1 MLNEYIQGTLP
12 THPYLSRCT
21 LYTSVSPQLLY
32 RKDLER
38 IIMGKHKQA
47 ACEIC
52 FKHMRSDNLKR
63 HYQNKHILSF
73 FTSSST
79 KQTTEKCV
87 RPCIQSRKK
96 FKDGE
101 AQRNG
106 GGSYKHRPSQNLS
119 QTQHYPSPK
128 ELNQITLYSTYRFK
142 PESKLKEYLF
152 IKTKVKR
159 SYYML
164 MEIFEDLK
172 VILRSEKLY
181 DPKNPSIIMCDPDL
195 EIALNMKDLH
205 VTQIR
210 DQILKQLTLQ
220 RQQNWR
226 ENFNTFISKS
236 KSTSASSTPPAKTTD
251 VPTTLV
257 PDKEAKYIVNPSLM
271 GLLRTECEE
280 KDRAKAAFKF
290 EEVVNLLFKYLIR
303 RRDTLFDSRNIK
315 VARVHH
321 DPLGRALGGIARFH
335 ICQAEN
341 LLRAQL
347 SPVNPVAP
355 HSVLA
360 LFQSLLATAWRSN
373 PSPLNQSECK
383 NQP

>member
-1 MLNEYIQGTLP
+1 
-12 THPYLSRCT
+12 
-21 LYTSVSPQLLY
+21 
-32 RKDLER
+32 
-38 IIMGKHKQA
+38 
-47 ACEIC
+47 
-52 FKHMRSDNLKR
+52 
-63 HYQNKHILSF
+63 
-73 FTSSST
+73 
-79 KQTTEKCV
+79 
-87 RPCIQSRKK
+87 
-96 FKDGE
+96 
-101 AQRNG
+101 
-106 GGSYKHRPSQNLS
+106 
-119 QTQHYPSPK
+119 
-128 ELNQITLYSTYRFK
+128 
-142 PESKLKEYLF
+142 
-152 IKTKVKR
+152 
-159 SYYML
+159 
-164 MEIFEDLK
+164 
-172 VILRSEKLY
+172 
-181 DPKNPSIIMCDPDL
+181 MCDP
-195 EIALNMKDLH
+195 H
-205 VTQIR
+205 VLQIR

-236 KSTSASSTPPAKTTD
+236 KSKSASSTHPAKTTNLH
-251 VPTTLV
+251 PLV

-315 VARVHH
+315 AARVHH

-347 SPVNPVAP
+347 SPVNPVTP

-373 PSPLNQSECK
+373 PSPLNQS
-383 NQP
+383 